1 MAVVRLVVLALLVAC
16 GGRYGGT
23 RSAESPPARGIA
35 AAALPYSVLDARTG
49 RQVDKQS
56 FWATVGSSRVVCV
69 GEDHPNPHHHWFQL
83 EVVSQV
89 VGRRKGAPLGLGME
103 MFQRPYQGVLD
114 DYAARRIDTPAL
126 LSRSGWE
133 ERWGYDY
140 GLYGPTI
147 DKARDAGAVLLALN
161 APRELVKKLVRQGLE
176 AFTDEERR
184 LVPELVL
191 DDSQHRAWFDATMA
205 EIGGSDGG
213 NPHATSSP
221 HDMDSKPGDKPS
233 DKPEDVSADAPA
245 KMPSA
250 DRIYAAQVLWDET
263 MADAAARWSAANPT
277 GLLVVLAGNGHCHDS
292 AIVRRVQR
300 RGVDRVIS
308 IQPVLDVHGKVSR
321 ALASPIN
328 DYVVVLELPPE
339 AKAGMQ

>member
-1 MAVVRLVVLALLVAC
+1 MAAVRIVVLALLVAC
-16 GGRYGGT
+16 GGRQGGART
-23 RSAESPPARGIA
+23 AEPRPARGIA

-49 RQVDKQS
+49 RQVDKQT

-83 EVVSQV
+83 EVVSEV
-89 VGRRKGAPLGLGME
+89 VSRRKGIPLGLGME

-114 DYAARRIDTPAL
+114 DYAARRIDSAAL
-126 LSRSGWE
+126 RSRSGWE

-161 APRELVKKLVRQGLE
+161 APREIVKKLVRQGLE
-176 AFTDEERR
+176 AFTEDERR
-184 LVPELVL
+184 QVPELVL
-191 DDSQHRAWFDATMA
+191 DDPQHRAWFDATMA
-205 EIGGSDGG
+205 EVGGSHDG
-213 NPHATSSP
+213 NPHA
-221 HDMDSKPGDKPS
+221 HDAHHDKP
-233 DKPEDVSADAPA
+233 KDAPA
-245 KMPSA
+245 EVPTKMPSA
-250 DRIYAAQVLWDET
+250 DRIYSAQVLWDET
-263 MADAAARWSAANPT
+263 MADAAARWAGANPT

-300 RGVDRVIS
+300 RGIDRVIS

-328 DYVVVLELPPE
+328 DFVVVLELPAE
-339 AKAGMQ
+339 ATQARP